1 MAVIYE
7 QQSWAGEI
15 IDEKERLS
23 KGAVGLGSTA
33 LCDGSRPRWWQ
44 SDRAR
49 VSGQLEEPGRNAGVE
64 ALAPLHQLPSHSFWL
79 TPRSRAFMAKV
90 ALANTCTRLFL
101 FDYAVCVAWRQTW

>member
-15 IDEKERLS
+15 VEKERLS
-23 KGAVGLGSTA
+23 KGAVGLGSTT
-33 LCDGSRPRWWQ
+33 LCDGSRWQ
-44 SDRAR
+44 SDRA
-49 VSGQLEEPGRNAGVE
+49 SDGGQLEEPGRNAGVE

-79 TPRSRAFMAKV
+79 TPRLRAFMAKV
-90 ALANTCTRLFL
+90 ALADTCTRFFL